1 MKNDWI
7 WNINFSSILENPLS
21 VHSRFK
27 AMIVPNL
34 RMNSNSSVS
43 KVSNYFRFLIKILH
57 FPLKLDEHEQILR
70 FQPMSFPALVVFL
83 KLIILQ
89 ILQWISMSLIVG
101 LSVWWN
107 FVTNIFH
114 EMDATDS
121 ISLLSTWIIGGLMS
135 ILFWIFIKNS
145 GSP

>member
-1 MKNDWI
+1 MD
-7 WNINFSSILENPLS
+7 
-21 VHSRFK
+21 
-27 AMIVPNL
+27 PNL
-34 RMNSNSSVS
+34 SVS
-43 KVSNYFRFLIKILH
+43 KVSNYFQFLIKILH
-57 FPLKLDEHEQILR
+57 FPLKFDEHEQILK
-70 FQPMSFPALVVFL
+70 FQPMSFPFLFVFL
-83 KLIILQ
+83 KLMILQ

>member
-1 MKNDWI
+1 
-7 WNINFSSILENPLS
+7 
-21 VHSRFK
+21 
-27 AMIVPNL
+27 MIVPNL
-34 RMNSNSSVS
+34 RKNIMDTNSSVS

-70 FQPMSFPALVVFL
+70 FQPMSVLVVFL

-107 FVTNIFH
+107 FVTNIFD

-121 ISLLSTWIIGGLMS
+121 LSLLSTWIIGGLMS

-145 GSP
+145 GSHKILTLINLCI